1 MSEIKIIAELLFE
14 NKKDL
19 SDLEYFNC
27 MKMLQKAFEKE
38 QKGEPEVEE
47 KDCDEIECPFC
58 SQVYNPEYYPIYN

>member
-27 MKMLQKAFEKE
+27 MKMLQKLFNKEEKGGQPREKE
-38 QKGEPEVEE
+38 SQ
-47 KDCDEIECPFC
+47 EIDCPFC
-58 SQVYNPEYYPIYN
+58 GEVYNPEYYPTYN